1 MKYFLLLIV
10 NPTLHSYTCQTQ
22 TISCYCVL
30 SLHLTRCQQY
40 YLGMRLVLSLLLLTR
55 LARSQGLGVWPL
67 YTPLLGDI
75 SPQCKAASEE
85 YITSYNSAVQ
95 SLARG
100 KTLTKKEKEALA
112 MFDSNGE
119 TLPFLQEGRLADTQA
134 LDLCD
139 LLAPEAEANEG
150 CKSAAPGVVRTVRV
164 PFGYSTVPGSEGQ
177 CRRAEAKYCY
187 NYFQAFPPLSSQ
199 STNLSLSLPLPV
211 SQGPQLTTSLPL
223 VPLQDWQDTG
233 LDPHTANTFLTE
245 MMDRSSRLRSLQAQI
260 STFLQLTGLDEETGR
275 ARQSVVVQVVG
286 LLIFVCG
293 SINRDTGIGEW
304 GKQAPLPYRGMCY
317 PQACSKLDIQTS
329 NLELYKYFAIPG
341 LPMASSSPLISD
353 YLAELAGLDEET
365 KEEYRVTAVGCT
377 NDYGGDWRVES
388 YVMVTV
394 LVVIALLTLAGTG
407 ADIYQAHPYIDK
419 PLQDQTKRGLG
430 AEIIR
435 SFSLVQ
441 NVKFIFQT
449 PAGSS
454 ARLSCLEGLR
464 SLSMFWVILGH
475 HFAFGFRYSHSRNW
489 TYIYNV
495 LGQHG
500 GGVLLEAVMQGDFA
514 VDTFMFIGMTK
525 ILILV
530 FNILS

>member
-1 MKYFLLLIV
+1 
-10 NPTLHSYTCQTQ
+10 
-22 TISCYCVL
+22 
-30 SLHLTRCQQY
+30 
-40 YLGMRLVLSLLLLTR
+40 MRLVISLLLLTG
-55 LARSQGLGVWPL
+55 LARSQRWGVWPL

-85 YITSYNSAVQ
+85 YISSYNSAVQ
-95 SLARG
+95 NLARG
-100 KTLTKKEKEALA
+100 TTLTKKEKEALA

-119 TLPFLQEGRLADTQA
+119 SLPFLQEGRLADTQA

-139 LLAPEAEANEG
+139 LLAPEAEANEE
-150 CKSAAPGVVRTVRV
+150 CKAAAPGVVRTVRV
-164 PFGYSTVPGSEGQ
+164 PFGHSTVPGTEDQ

-187 NYFQAFPPLSSQ
+187 NYFQAFPPVSSQ

-211 SQGPQLTTSLPL
+211 SQGPQLLTPSLPL
-223 VPLQDWQDTG
+223 VPLKDWQDTG
-233 LDPHTANTFLTE
+233 LDPHTANTLLTE
-245 MMDRSSRLRSLQAQI
+245 MMDSSSRLRSLQAQI

-275 ARQSVVVQVVG
+275 ARQSVVLQVVG
-286 LLIFVCG
+286 LLIFVWG

-304 GKQAPLPYRGMCY
+304 GKQAPLPYRGICY
-317 PQACSKLDIQTS
+317 PLACTKLDIQTS
-329 NLELYKYFAIPG
+329 NLELYKYFSIPG

-377 NDYGGDWRVES
+377 DDYTGDWRVEN

-394 LVVIALLTLAGTG
+394 LGMIALLTLAGTG
-407 ADIYQAHPYIDK
+407 ADIYQAHPYVDK
-419 PLQDQTKRGLG
+419 PLQDQTKQQNTGLG
-430 AEIIR
+430 TEIIR

-441 NVKFIFQT
+441 NIKFIFQT

-489 TYIYNV
+489 TFIYNV

-514 VDTFMFIGMTK
+514 VDTFMFIGMTEM
-525 ILILV
+525 LILV
-530 FNILS
+530 LNIYSPRGHPGILLTDEGP